1 VVSSNQ
7 PFSSAIRVSDS
18 SGIHFRN
25 VHVNS
30 NSKVAFDNSIVDA
43 THHQQVRAEEF
54 ASLDLPG
61 APAPPDHGDLSS
73 ILPEGARAQQLAT
86 GFFNISGAA
95 VDPAGELYFVD
106 AHWQRIYRWSP
117 QNAEAVV
124 VRDSPLDPVN
134 LAFDRAGDLL
144 VVSYQGN
151 GTVYTFRPGSPETE
165 MGLLKPQPAQ
175 SRPGMTAFLPVD
187 VWASPDLSVK
197 TTWQY
202 LSPDGSMFIP
212 AGDDFVKGQ
221 MRWGTKLANVLH
233 TFGLESTVPGYPV
246 YITDQSD
253 QKTYKVDVQSDGTFG
268 AVTLF
273 AEDGGQAVA
282 QDKNGN
288 VYLAAEQ
295 VIVYSKEGKLLGRI
309 DVPDRPIDLVFGGAD
324 RRTLYI
330 LTHASLYAVQTKIP
344 GL

>member
-1 VVSSNQ
+1 VVSSYQ
-7 PFSSAIRVSDS
+7 PFISAVEVSESDNIR
-18 SGIHFRN
+18 FRN

-30 NSKVAFDNSIVDA
+30 NSKVPFDNSIIDT
-43 THHQQVRAEEF
+43 THHQQVRAWEF
-54 ASLDLPG
+54 ASLDIPG
-61 APAPPDHGDLSS
+61 VPGQPDQGDLSS
-73 ILPEGARAQQLAT
+73 ILPASARVKQLAT

-95 VDPAGELYFVD
+95 IDPAGQLYFVD

-117 QNAEAVV
+117 QNAEAIV
-124 VRDSPLDPVN
+124 VRDSPLDPIN

-151 GTVYTFRPGSPETE
+151 GTVYTFRPGSPEMT
-165 MGLLKPQPAQ
+165 LLKPQPAQ
-175 SRPGMTAFLPVD
+175 PRTGMTAVLPVD
-187 VWASPDLSVK
+187 VWSSPDLSIK
-197 TTWQY
+197 MPWQY
-202 LSPDGSMFIP
+202 LSPDGSAFIP
-212 AGDDFVKGQ
+212 AGDDFVQGQ

-233 TFGLESTVPGYPV
+233 AFGLESTVPGYPA

-253 QKTYKVDVQSDGTFG
+253 QKTFKVDVRSDGTFG

-273 AEDGGQAVA
+273 AEDGGEAVA

-288 VYLAAEQ
+288 VYLAADQ
-295 VIVYSKEGKLLGRI
+295 VLVYSSAGKLLGRI
-309 DVPDRPIDLVFGGAD
+309 DVPERPIDLVFGGAG

-330 LTHASLYAVQTKIP
+330 LSHSTLYSVQTKMT